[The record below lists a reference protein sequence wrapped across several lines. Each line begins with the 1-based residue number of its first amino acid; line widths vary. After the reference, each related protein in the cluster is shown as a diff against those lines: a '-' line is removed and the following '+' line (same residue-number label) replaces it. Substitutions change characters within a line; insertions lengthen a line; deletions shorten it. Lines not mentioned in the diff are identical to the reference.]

1 MVFNESSF
9 LSVVVVALSVWTT
22 ALSVVV
28 FRMIAH
34 YNRLTGGKPTIG
46 LKDVLDAMMGRD
58 QLLQA
63 RVDKAEQEIR
73 ALRLDDVF
81 HIQRIGMVRFNPF
94 ADTGGAQS
102 FTMALLDGANNG
114 VVMTSLYGRTGNRW
128 YVKEIV
134 SGKGKEHG
142 LSEEELAA
150 IKQAKAV
157 RS

>member
-9 LSVVVVALSVWTT
+9 LFIVAVALSVWTT
-22 ALSVVV
+22 VLSVVV

-34 YNRLTGGKPTIG
+34 YNRLTGGKQTIG

-58 QLLQA
+58 QVLQA

-73 ALRLDDVF
+73 RLQADGVF
-81 HIQRIGMVRFNPF
+81 HIQRIGMVWFNPF

-128 YVKEIV
+128 YVKEV
-134 SGKGKEHG
+134 VGGKGKEHG
-142 LSEEELAA
+142 LSEEELTAM
-150 IKQAKAV
+150 KQAKIV